1 MRYVPRPFLTLVAIR
16 AAFLVGTAATFLWA
30 PRTSAVTA
38 AHAWDPLSDLVFETF
53 EQWDA
58 LWFLHIARDGYNA
71 TSAAFFPLYPALL
84 ALLGSSLVLGT
95 LLSLVTAGLGAWC
108 VAEIAR
114 PLLGDEGARDS
125 VLVLA
130 LFPTAFVFTA
140 LYSDGLF
147 LAFAAASFLAAQR
160 GRPVLAGIAGGLA
173 VGTRLLGIA
182 LLPALVVL
190 LWPKRRSDV
199 WRLAPLVL
207 LPAAV
212 GIYALYLDHRLGDPW
227 VFSSAQASPGW
238 DRAVPT
244 LGPLSGLWMAIQ
256 AGGHGGLEIL
266 RHLPRSASVGAAGYS
281 PVDRIAF
288 WNAVHLVL
296 LVPVAWLTWLAW
308 KRLGTAFGVYALATL
323 VVVLTAPS
331 RGFPLVSLPRYL
343 LGDFPVL
350 IALAAIV
357 QGRPNLRTGVLVGLG
372 ALSAAAGIAFSRG
385 VWIA

>member
-1 MRYVPRPFLTLVAIR
+1 MRAAARPFLMFVGIR
-16 AAFLVGTAATFLWA
+16 VAFLLGTAATFLWA
-30 PRTSAVTA
+30 PRAGEVAA
-38 AHAWDPLSDLVFETF
+38 AHGWDPLTDLVFETF

-58 LWFLHIARDGYNA
+58 RWFLHIARDGYNA

-84 ALLGSSLVLGT
+84 AGLGSSLVLGT
-95 LLSLVTAGLGAWC
+95 LLSLVGAGVGAWC
-108 VAEIAR
+108 ISEIAR
-114 PLLGDEGARDS
+114 PVLGDEGARDS

-160 GRPVLAGIAGGLA
+160 GRPVLAGVAGGLA
-173 VGTRLLGIA
+173 VGTRLLGLA

-190 LWPKRRSDV
+190 LWPKRLRDA
-199 WRLAPLVL
+199 WRLAPLLL

-212 GIYALYLDHRLGDPW
+212 GLYALYLDHHLGDPSA
-227 VFSSAQASPGW
+227 FSSAQASPGW
-238 DRAVPT
+238 DRTVPT

-266 RHLPRSASVGAAGYS
+266 RHLPRSETVGGAYS
-281 PVDRIAF
+281 AVDRIAF

-296 LVPVAWLTWLAW
+296 LVPVVWLTWLAW

-323 VVVLTAPS
+323 VIVLTAPS
-331 RGFPLVSLPRYL
+331 KGFPLVSLPRYL

-350 IALAAIV
+350 IALAALFA
-357 QGRPNLRTGVLVGLG
+357 GRPNLRAGVLIGLG

>member
-1 MRYVPRPFLTLVAIR
+1 VRYVPRPFLTLVAIR
-16 AAFLVGTAATFLWA
+16 VGFLLGTAATLLWA
-30 PRTSAVTA
+30 PRAGEIAA
-38 AHAWDPLSDLVFETF
+38 AHGWDPLSDLVFETF

-58 LWFLHIARDGYNA
+58 RWFLHIARDGYNA
-71 TSAAFFPLYPALL
+71 TSAAFFPLYPAAL

-95 LLSLVTAGLGAWC
+95 LLSLVAAGIGAWC

-114 PLLGDEGARDS
+114 PVLGDEGARDS

-147 LAFAAASFLAAQR
+147 LALAAASFLAAQR
-160 GRPVLAGIAGGLA
+160 GRPLVSGLAGGLA

-190 LWPKRRSDV
+190 LWPKRRRDA
-199 WRLAPLVL
+199 WQLAPLLL

-227 VFSSAQASPGW
+227 AFSSAQASPGW
-238 DRAVPT
+238 DRTVPA

-266 RHLPRSASVGAAGYS
+266 RHLPRSASVGASGYS

-296 LVPVAWLTWLAW
+296 LAPVAWLTWVAW
-308 KRLGTAFGVYALATL
+308 KRLGTAFGLYALATL
-323 VVVLTAPS
+323 VVILTAPS
-331 RGFPLVSLPRYL
+331 KGFPLVSLPRYL

-350 IALAAIV
+350 IALAAFV
-357 QGRPNLRTGVLVGLG
+357 QGRPNLRTGVLAGLG

-385 VWIA
+385 IWIA

>member
-1 MRYVPRPFLTLVAIR
+1 VRYVPRPFLTLVAIR

-71 TSAAFFPLYPALL
+71 TSAAFFPIYPALL

-95 LLSLVTAGLGAWC
+95 LLSLVAAGLGAWC

-160 GRPVLAGIAGGLA
+160 RRPVLAGIAGGLA

-190 LWPKRRSDV
+190 LWPKRSRDV

-212 GIYALYLDHRLGDPW
+212 GVYALYLDHRLGDPW
-227 VFSSAQASPGW
+227 AFSSAQASPGW

-244 LGPLSGLWMAIQ
+244 LGPLSGLWMAIE
-256 AGGHGGLEIL
+256 AGGHGSLEIL
-266 RHLPRSASVGAAGYS
+266 RHLPRSASVSAAGYS
-281 PVDRIAF
+281 STDRIAF
-288 WNAVHLVL
+288 WNAVHLIL

-323 VVVLTAPS
+323 VVMLTAPS
-331 RGFPLVSLPRYL
+331 HGFPLVSLPRYL

-350 IALAAIV
+350 IALAAFFA
-357 QGRPNLRTGVLVGLG
+357 GRPNLRTGVLVGLG
-372 ALSAAAGIAFSRG
+372 ALSAAAGVAFSRG

>member
-1 MRYVPRPFLTLVAIR
+1 VRGAARPFLTLVAIR
-16 AAFLVGTAATFLWA
+16 LAFLLGTAATLLWA
-30 PRTSAVTA
+30 PRTSEVAA
-38 AHAWDPLSDLVFETF
+38 AHGWDPLTDLVFETF

-58 LWFLHIARDGYNA
+58 RWFLHIARDGYNA
-71 TSAAFFPLYPALL
+71 TSAAFFPLYPAAL
-84 ALLGSSLVLGT
+84 AALGSSLVLGT
-95 LLSLVTAGLGAWC
+95 LLSLAAAGIGAWC

-114 PLLGDEGARDS
+114 PVLGEDGARDT

-147 LAFAAASFLAAQR
+147 LALSAASFLAAMR
-160 GRPVLAGIAGGLA
+160 ERPLAAGVAGGLA
-173 VGTRLLGIA
+173 VATRALGLA

-190 LWPKRRSDV
+190 LWPKRPRDA
-199 WRLAPLVL
+199 WRLAPLLL

-212 GIYALYLDHRLGDPW
+212 GLYALYLDRKLGDPW
-227 VFSSAQASPGW
+227 AFSSAQASPGW

-244 LGPLSGLWMAIQ
+244 LGPLSGLWMAIE

-266 RHLPRSASVGAAGYS
+266 RHLPRSAAVGVEGYS
-281 PVDRIAF
+281 AVDRIAF

-296 LVPVAWLTWLAW
+296 LVPLAALTWVAW

-331 RGFPLVSLPRYL
+331 KGFPLVSLPRFL
-343 LGDFPVL
+343 LADFPVL
-350 IALAAIV
+350 MAIAALF
-357 QGRPNLRTGVLVGLG
+357 QGRPQLRTGVLVALG
-372 ALSAAAGIAFSRG
+372 ALSAAAGVAFSRG
-385 VWIA
+385 IWVA

>member
-1 MRYVPRPFLTLVAIR
+1 VTLVAIR
-16 AAFLVGTAATFLWA
+16 VAFLLGTAATFLWT
-30 PRTSAVTA
+30 PRAGQIRA
-38 AHAWDPLSDLVFETF
+38 AHGWDPLSDLVFETF

-58 LWFLHIARDGYNA
+58 RWFLHIARDGYNT
-71 TSAAFFPLYPALL
+71 TSAAFFPLYPASL

-95 LLSLVTAGLGAWC
+95 LLSLVAAGAGAWC

-114 PLLGDEGARDS
+114 PLLGDDGATDA

-147 LAFAAASFLAAQR
+147 LALAAGSFLAAQR
-160 GRPVLAGIAGGLA
+160 GRPLLAGIAGGLA
-173 VGTRLLGIA
+173 VGTRILGLA

-190 LWPKRRSDV
+190 LWPKRPRDT
-199 WRLAPLVL
+199 WRLASLLL

-212 GIYALYLDHRLGDPW
+212 GVYALYLDHAVGDPW
-227 VFSSAQASPGW
+227 AFSSAQGSPGW
-238 DRAVPT
+238 DREVPT
-244 LGPLSGLWMAIQ
+244 LGPLSGLWMAISV
-256 AGGHGGLEIL
+256 GGHGGLEIL
-266 RHLPRSASVGAAGYS
+266 RHLPRSESVEIEGYS
-281 PVDRIAF
+281 PTDRLAF

-296 LVPVAWLTWLAW
+296 LVPVVWLTWLAW

-323 VVVLTAPS
+323 VLVLTSPS
-331 RGFPLVSLPRYL
+331 RGFPLVSLPRFL

-350 IALAAIV
+350 IALAAVV
-357 QGRPNLRTGVLVGLG
+357 QGRTNVRAGVLIGLG

-385 VWIA
+385 IWIA

>member
-1 MRYVPRPFLTLVAIR
+1 VRYVPRPFLTLVGIR
-16 AAFLVGTAATFLWA
+16 AAFLLGTAATFLWA
-30 PRTSAVTA
+30 PRTSAVPA
-38 AHAWDPLSDLVFETF
+38 AHGWDALSDLVFETF

-71 TSAAFFPLYPALL
+71 TSAAFFPVYPALL
-84 ALLGSSLVLGT
+84 ALVGSSLVLGT
-95 LLSLVTAGLGAWC
+95 LLSVIAAGLGAWC

-114 PLLGDEGARDS
+114 PVLGDDGARDS

-160 GRPVLAGIAGGLA
+160 DRPLLAGIAGGLA

-182 LLPALVVL
+182 LLPALIVL
-190 LWPKRRSDV
+190 LWPKRRRDI
-199 WRLAPLVL
+199 WRLAPLLL

-212 GIYALYLDHRLGDPW
+212 AIYSLYLDHKLGDPW
-227 VFSSAQASPGW
+227 AFSSAQASPGW
-238 DRAVPT
+238 DRTVPA
-244 LGPLSGLWMAIQ
+244 LGPLRGLWMAIQ

-281 PVDRIAF
+281 PTDRLAF

-296 LVPVAWLTWLAW
+296 LVPVAWLTWYAW
-308 KRLGTAFGVYALATL
+308 KRLGTAFGIYALATL

-331 RGFPLVSLPRYL
+331 KGFPLVSLPRYL
-343 LGDFPVL
+343 LCDFPVL
-350 IALAAIV
+350 IALAALFA
-357 QGRPNLRTGVLVGLG
+357 GRPNLRTGVLVGLG

>member
-1 MRYVPRPFLTLVAIR
+1 VRYVPRPFLTLVAIR

-71 TSAAFFPLYPALL
+71 TSAAFFPLYPAVL

-95 LLSLVTAGLGAWC
+95 LLSLVAAGVGAWC
-108 VAEIAR
+108 IAEIAR

-147 LAFAAASFLAAQR
+147 LAFAAASFLSAQR
-160 GRPVLAGIAGGLA
+160 GRPVLAGVAGGLA

-227 VFSSAQASPGW
+227 AFSSAQASPGW
-238 DRAVPT
+238 DRAVPA

-266 RHLPRSASVGAAGYS
+266 RHLPRSASVGGEGYS

-350 IALAAIV
+350 IALAAMF
-357 QGRPNLRTGVLVGLG
+357 QGRPNLRTGVLIGFG
-372 ALSAAAGIAFSRG
+372 ALSAAAGVAFSRG
-385 VWIA
+385 IWIA

>member
-1 MRYVPRPFLTLVAIR
+1 VRDGVRPFLTFVGIR
-16 AAFLVGTAATFLWA
+16 VAFLLGTAATLLWA
-30 PRTSAVTA
+30 PRTGEIAA
-38 AHAWDPLSDLVFETF
+38 AHGWDPVTDLVFETF

-58 LWFLHIARDGYNA
+58 RWFLHIARDGYNA

-95 LLSLVTAGLGAWC
+95 LLSLIAAGVGAWL

-114 PLLGDEGARDS
+114 PVLGDEGARDT

-140 LYSDGLF
+140 LYSDGVF
-147 LAFAAASFLAAQR
+147 LAFAAGSFLAAQR
-160 GRPVLAGIAGGLA
+160 GRPLLAGVAGGLA
-173 VGTRLLGIA
+173 VATRALGLA
-182 LLPALVVL
+182 LLPALIVL
-190 LWPKRRSDV
+190 LWPSRPRDG

-207 LPAAV
+207 LPAAI
-212 GIYALYLDHRLGDPW
+212 GLYALYLDHRLDDPW
-227 VFSSAQASPGW
+227 AFSSAQASPGW

-266 RHLPRSASVGAAGYS
+266 RHLPRSETVGAEGYS
-281 PVDRIAF
+281 AVDRIAF

-308 KRLGTAFGVYALATL
+308 KRLGAAFGAYALATL
-323 VVVLTAPS
+323 IVVLTAPS
-331 RGFPLVSLPRYL
+331 KGFPLVSLPRFL
-343 LGDFPVL
+343 LADFPVL
-350 IALAAIV
+350 MALAALF
-357 QGRPNLRTGVLVGLG
+357 QGRPNVRTGVLVALG
-372 ALSAAAGIAFSRG
+372 SLSAAAGVAFSRG
-385 VWIA
+385 IWVA